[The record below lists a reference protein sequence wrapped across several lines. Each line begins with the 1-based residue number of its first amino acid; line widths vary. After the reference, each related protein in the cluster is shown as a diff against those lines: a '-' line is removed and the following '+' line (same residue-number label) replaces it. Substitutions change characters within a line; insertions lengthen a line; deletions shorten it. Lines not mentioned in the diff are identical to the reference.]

1 MLKRFFSNK
10 INGTQMPSF
19 FLSRASTHHSFT
31 FNLRFLNG
39 LKHKVRLS
47 KTVCWTLNFQFRFD
61 FIKLYIFV
69 QQNAWTPLL

>member
-1 MLKRFFSNK
+1 MKQLFLYVEVCVSWKYIQYTDKTQMLKRFFSNK

-31 FNLRFLNG
+31 FNMRFLNG

-47 KTVCWTLNFQFRFD
+47 KVYVGL
-61 FIKLYIFV
+61 
-69 QQNAWTPLL
+69 